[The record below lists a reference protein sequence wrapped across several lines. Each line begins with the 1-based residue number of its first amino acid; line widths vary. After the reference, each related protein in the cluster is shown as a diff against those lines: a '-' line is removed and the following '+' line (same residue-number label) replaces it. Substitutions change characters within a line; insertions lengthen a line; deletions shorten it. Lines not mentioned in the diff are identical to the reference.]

1 MHTVDIDC
9 FCPPSVNFRTLDL
22 NLLRV
27 FDAVMAEGSLT
38 RAAERLSMTQPAA
51 SHALKRLHTAVGE
64 DLLLRTAFGMRPTAR
79 AEALWPQV
87 RAALTQLQGAFS
99 PRSFDPKA
107 DAANFSIAM
116 ADATAAML
124 LPQMISA
131 LESAQALANIHV
143 LPLTTRDPRQLVED
157 GDADLAVGYFPTAI
171 AAIIAQG
178 DDAVLHHRQLY
189 ASEYVCVMRRD
200 HPLAD
205 QPLTLDA
212 FVAAHHLLV
221 SFSGRPHGFVDQEL
235 AALGRQRR
243 IVLTVNQF
251 ATAGSVVARSD
262 LLTVLPRQFLP
273 ATGAEHRLVQK
284 PIPLSVA
291 PIHVEMM
298 WHLRKDDDPAHR
310 WLRERVLEAAT
321 GKPDA
326 RR

>member
-1 MHTVDIDC
+1 
-9 FCPPSVNFRTLDL
+9 VNFRTLDL

-38 RAAERLSMTQPAA
+38 RAAERLAMTQPAA
-51 SHALKRLHTAVGE
+51 SHALKRLHVAVGE

-87 RAALTQLQGAFS
+87 RAALAQLQGALS
-99 PRSFDPKA
+99 PRTFDPRRDNA
-107 DAANFSIAM
+107 SFNIAM

-124 LPQMISA
+124 LPQLISA
-131 LESAQALANIHV
+131 IEAEQALANFRV
-143 LPLTTRDPRQLVED
+143 LPLTTRDPRRLVED

-171 AAIIAQG
+171 AAIVAQG
-178 DDAVLHHRQLY
+178 EDAALHHRQLY
-189 ASEYVCVMRRD
+189 ATEYVCVMRRD

-205 QPLTLDA
+205 QELTLDT
-212 FVAAHHLLV
+212 FVDAHHLLV
-221 SFSGRPHGFVDQEL
+221 SFSGRPHGFVDQAL

-251 ATAGSVVARSD
+251 ATAGSVVAKSD
-262 LLTVLPRQFLP
+262 LLTVLPLEFLP
-273 ATGAEHRLVQK
+273 VTGTEHRLIQK
-284 PIPLSVA
+284 PLPLSLASVT
-291 PIHVEMM
+291 VEMM

-310 WLRERVLEAAT
+310 WLRERLMEAAAR
-321 GKPDA
+321 KPSS

>member
-1 MHTVDIDC
+1 M
-9 FCPPSVNFRTLDL
+9 NFRTLDL

-27 FDAVMAEGSLT
+27 FDAVMSEGSLT

-87 RAALTQLQGAFS
+87 RAALTQLQGALS
-99 PRSFDPKA
+99 PRSFDPKQ
-107 DAANFSIAM
+107 DAVNFNIAM

-124 LPQMISA
+124 LPQIVTDI
-131 LESAQALANIHV
+131 ENERALANIRV
-143 LPLTTRDPRQLVED
+143 LPLTTRDPRRLVED

-171 AAIIAQG
+171 SAIIAQG
-178 DDAVLHHRQLY
+178 ADAALHHHQLY

-200 HPLAD
+200 HPLAGR
-205 QPLTLDA
+205 PLTLDA
-212 FVAAHHLLV
+212 FVDAHHLLV
-221 SFSGRPHGFVDQEL
+221 SFSGRPHGFVDEAL

-262 LLTVLPRQFLP
+262 LLTVLPVQFLP
-273 ATGAEHRLVQK
+273 ATGAEHRLAQK
-284 PIPLSVA
+284 ALPMPVA
-291 PIHVEMM
+291 SINVEMM

-310 WLRERVLEAAT
+310 WLRSRLLNAAAR
-321 GKPDA
+321 KPQA
-326 RR
+326 RG